1 MTAGSERVPIDHTD
15 RRVEVRVDVCI
26 SGKFALA
33 NKRDAKGDRRKF
45 ACRATNISQSAI
57 VLLTPIAGAIG
68 ERVIAYFDEFGELNG
83 AISRIFV
90 GGFVMR
96 TVANNKDRAKFR
108 EKLLWLQASNN
119 LQMFDRR
126 TYKRIIPEEP
136 RSTLL
141 LADGRILECFV
152 IDMSASAWRYL
163 PILFRASVRRWRSER
178 WWVKLSVIL
187 KMALLSGSKK
197 FRI

>member
-1 MTAGSERVPIDHTD
+1 MIFAERTSMTAGSERVPIDHTD

-68 ERVIAYFDEFGELNG
+68 ERVIAYFQEFGELNG

-96 TVANNKDRAKFR
+96 VVVNDKDRATFR
-108 EKLLWLQASNN
+108 EKLLWLQAGKN
-119 LQMFDRR
+119 LKVFDRVCDALPS
-126 TYKRIIPEEP
+126 ISVD
-136 RSTLL
+136 RSDRRS
-141 LADGRILECFV
+141 LAERGLYRSRILEGG
-152 IDMSASAWRYL
+152 RL
-163 PILFRASVRRWRSER
+163 T
-178 WWVKLSVIL
+178 
-187 KMALLSGSKK
+187 
-197 FRI
+197 